1 MTDPTHVLL
10 LCWRD
15 TAHPQG
21 GGSERYLERVGAELV
36 ARGMR
41 VTLLTAAYVGAPAE
55 DVRDG
60 VRILRAGGRL
70 TVYPRALATIVAGR
84 FGRGRLGRIAPD
96 VVVDTQNGIPFFS
109 ALVSRAPTIVL
120 VHHCHR
126 EQWPVAGRLLGRLGW
141 FLESWV
147 SPRVHRRN
155 RYVTVSGPSAA
166 ELASLGVDEGRI
178 TVIRNGIDPLSGPA
192 ADASH
197 AAETATRLCVLSRL
211 VPHKQVEDALAVVAE
226 LAHARP
232 EVHLDVIG
240 GGWWSDQ
247 LRRRATELGV
257 DEHVTFHGHVDEARK
272 HRLLA
277 QANVHLMPSRKEGW
291 GLAVIEAA
299 QHRVPTIGYRSSV
312 GLVESV
318 EHGETGLLVDGVDEL
333 VSATRKLIDNPD
345 EAARLGGN
353 AQRKADGYSWSATA
367 DGFIEVFDDVLP
379 TSRRPHR
386 AAPSPTRA
394 DAH

>member
-41 VTLLTAAYVGAPAE
+41 VTLLTAAYDGAATE

-70 TVYPRALATIVAGR
+70 SVYPRALATIVAGT

-109 ALVSRAPTIVL
+109 ALVSRAPTVVL

-141 FLESWV
+141 FLESSV

-166 ELASLGVDEGRI
+166 ELASLGVDESRI
-178 TVIRNGIDPLSGPA
+178 TVIRNGIDPLSGPS

-197 AAETATRLCVLSRL
+197 AAEAATRLCVLSRL

-226 LAHARP
+226 LAHSRP

-247 LRRRATELGV
+247 LRRCATELGV
-257 DEHVTFHGHVDEARK
+257 DEHVTFHGHVSEDRK
-272 HRLLA
+272 HELLA

-345 EAARLGGN
+345 EAARLGDN
-353 AQRKADGYSWSATA
+353 AQLKAEGYSWSATA

-379 TSRRPHR
+379 TSRRMRR

-394 DAH
+394 DVH